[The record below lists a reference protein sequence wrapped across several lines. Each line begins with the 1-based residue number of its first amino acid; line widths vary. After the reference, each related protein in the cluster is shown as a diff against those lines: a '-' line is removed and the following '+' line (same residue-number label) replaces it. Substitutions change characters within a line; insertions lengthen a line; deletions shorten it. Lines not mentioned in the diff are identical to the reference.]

1 MTRVEYVSRKCVY
14 FFLKILSLGVMS
26 KWGEGLLTR
35 TWNWHF
41 QDTGSGGTKEL
52 EDMVFPRVG
61 CSLEHECDVCMG
73 LSEKVLGKDN
83 IENVGLTILA

>member
-1 MTRVEYVSRKCVY
+1 
-14 FFLKILSLGVMS
+14 
-26 KWGEGLLTR
+26 
-35 TWNWHF
+35 
-41 QDTGSGGTKEL
+41 
-52 EDMVFPRVG
+52 MVFPRVG